1 MMKALMGKDIKTI
14 LRDPKGKEQ
23 MQTFIGSNQS
33 LGSVEL
39 SNGDTYRIMSTN
51 SKEFYDYIKS
61 KEPVTK

>member
-1 MMKALMGKDIKTI
+1 MKALMGKDIKTI

-33 LGSVEL
+33 SGSVEL

-61 KEPVTK
+61 KEPVAK